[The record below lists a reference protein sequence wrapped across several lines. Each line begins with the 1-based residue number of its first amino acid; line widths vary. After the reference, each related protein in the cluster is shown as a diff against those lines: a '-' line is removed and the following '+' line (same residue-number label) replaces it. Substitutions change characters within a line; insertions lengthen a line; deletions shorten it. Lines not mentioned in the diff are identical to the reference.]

1 MGGDGFVS
9 AVDMLRVAL
18 EDLEETCVTLQ
29 KCEDLAYGDPFIDE
43 ALNEYVAARYCDSCE
58 QLNLDDDLKDKADRE
73 LIDARNKVERV
84 LGALLARYDVHA
96 VVELHRI
103 EVDGVG

>member
-1 MGGDGFVS
+1 M
-9 AVDMLRVAL
+9 
-18 EDLEETCVTLQ
+18 
-29 KCEDLAYGDPFIDE
+29 IDE
-43 ALNEYVAARYCDSCE
+43 STAVEVEIAAESLYLAVRYCDSCE

-73 LIDARNKVERV
+73 FIDARNKAERV

-103 EVDGVG
+103 EVDGVE

>member
-1 MGGDGFVS
+1 M
-9 AVDMLRVAL
+9 
-18 EDLEETCVTLQ
+18 
-29 KCEDLAYGDPFIDE
+29 IDE
-43 ALNEYVAARYCDSCE
+43 SAAVEVEIAAERLYMAARYCDSCE
-58 QLNLDDDLKDKADRE
+58 QLNLDDDLKDKVDRE
-73 LIDARNKVERV
+73 FIDARNKVERV

>member
-1 MGGDGFVS
+1 M
-9 AVDMLRVAL
+9 
-18 EDLEETCVTLQ
+18 
-29 KCEDLAYGDPFIDE
+29 IDE
-43 ALNEYVAARYCDSCE
+43 SAAVEVEIAAESLYLAARYCDLCE
-58 QLNLDDDLKDKADRE
+58 QLNLDDDLKDKVDRE
-73 LIDARNKVERV
+73 FIDARNKVERV

>member
-1 MGGDGFVS
+1 MIDES
-9 AVDMLRVAL
+9 AAVDVEIAADSLYL
-18 EDLEETCVTLQ
+18 
-29 KCEDLAYGDPFIDE
+29 
-43 ALNEYVAARYCDSCE
+43 AARYCDSCE
-58 QLNLDDDLKDKADRE
+58 RLNLDDDLKDKVDRE
-73 LIDARNKVERV
+73 FIDARNKVERV